1 MSDTNNVDRSHDRW
15 ATFRLAIVGPL
26 LAMPP
31 ESGELQSRLAEMA
44 AQTYTHPITDQPV
57 RFGVSTIERW
67 FYRVRREQKN
77 AVGALRRRVRKDAG
91 TQPSLAERARTL
103 IHEQH
108 RDHPRWTYQLHWD
121 NLVARAKVDPTLGDI
136 ASYPTVRR
144 YMRAVGLFRR
154 KRRRLPDTPGGQ
166 LAAARHEHLET
177 RSFEAATVNG
187 LWHLDFH
194 VGSRMVVLPD
204 GSRVKPHCL
213 GILDDRSR
221 LGCHVQWYLEETT
234 EALVHGYAQ
243 ALQKRGLPWA
253 TMSDNG
259 SAMKG
264 EEFITGL
271 KALGIE
277 DKKTLPYS
285 PHQNGKQ
292 ESFWGQIEG
301 RLLPMLEGHRE
312 LTLEFLNEATQ
323 AWVEFEYNRR
333 VHSELGLTPLER
345 FLEGPYVGR
354 ECPGS
359 DELRRAFRIEQRRT
373 QRRSDGTI
381 AIERRRF
388 EIPSRYR
395 HIRRVCVRYAR
406 WNLTS
411 VDLVDERSG
420 SVIARLYPQDKIQN
434 ADGERRTME
443 PLPDAADLASWEE
456 PSDGVAPLLRQLMND
471 AAATGLPPSYVPF
484 SRHND
489 KADDAQAKTAGQPEE
504 DNA

>member
-1 MSDTNNVDRSHDRW
+1 MSDNNGVDRPTDRW
-15 ATFRLAIVGPL
+15 ATFRLAVVGPL

-31 ESGELQSRLAEMA
+31 ESGELQSRLREMA
-44 AQTYTHPITDQPV
+44 AATYVHPISGQPA
-57 RFGVSTIERW
+57 RFGASTIERW
-67 FYRVRREQKN
+67 LYKVRRGQ
-77 AVGALRRRVRKDAG
+77 ADVMRALRRRVRKDAG
-91 TQPSLAERARTL
+91 TQPSLTERVRAL
-103 IHEQH
+103 VQQQY

-121 NLVARAKVDPTLGDI
+121 NIVARAKDDPTLGEI
-136 ASYPTVRR
+136 PSYPTIRR
-144 YMRAVGLFRR
+144 YMRAAGLYRR

-166 LAAARHEHLET
+166 LASARHEQMET
-177 RSFEAATVNG
+177 RSYEAGAVNG

-194 VGSRMVVLPD
+194 EGSRRVVLPD
-204 GSRVKPHCL
+204 GRHVKPHCL
-213 GILDDRSR
+213 GVLDDRSR

-264 EEFITGL
+264 EEFIGGL

-277 DKKTLPYS
+277 HKRTLPYS

-312 LTLEFLNEATQ
+312 LTLELLNEATQ
-323 AWVEFEYNRR
+323 AWVEFEYNRK
-333 VHSELGLTPLER
+333 VHSELGVTPLAR

-359 DELRRAFRIEQRRT
+359 DDLRRAFRIEERRT

-381 AIERRRF
+381 AIEGRRF

-395 HIRRVCVRYAR
+395 HIPRVCVRYAR
-406 WNLTS
+406 WNLAS
-411 VDLVDERSG
+411 LDLVDDRSG
-420 SVIARLYPQDKIQN
+420 QVLARLYPQDKSQN
-434 ADGERRTME
+434 ADGARRTME
-443 PLPDAADLASWEE
+443 PLPDADLPPWEE
-456 PSDGVAPLLRQLMND
+456 PADGVAPLLRQLMNV
-471 AAATGLPPSYVPF
+471 AKATGLPPSYVPYAG
-484 SRHND
+484 HD
-489 KADDAQAKTAGQPEE
+489 KEEDDAKPLTARPPKEG
-504 DNA
+504 NA